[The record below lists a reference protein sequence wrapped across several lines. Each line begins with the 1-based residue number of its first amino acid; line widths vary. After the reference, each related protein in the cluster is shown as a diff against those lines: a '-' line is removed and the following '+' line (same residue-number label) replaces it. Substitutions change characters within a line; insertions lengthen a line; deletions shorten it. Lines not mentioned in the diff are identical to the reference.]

1 MYSTVLLVHTQGSN
15 YACRYEYEYG
25 TVDVDAG
32 EGGGG
37 GVWDRWSKG

>member
-37 GVWDRWSKG
+37 VWDRWSIG